1 MAAGARSAAPASPS
15 LLDPA
20 FGAPG
25 RSARRL
31 AAAWQTLALGEITHA
46 RPDWG
51 IASVVVDGGERPVV
65 EEVDRADA
73 VRDAAP
79 VQQGRRAGAAAGAGR
94 RADVGPL
101 RDAAARHRAHA
112 AARPRR
118 LRHRLAQRPRRA
130 ALGRPLRPRRVHR
143 SHDRLHGGARPGRER
158 RRDLPALRR
167 RARRGRDHGRG
178 RSPGAAGEP
187 DADGRAD
194 RLPHRPDGGQ
204 QAGDEQAD
212 RLVREEPDRPR
223 AMAAEGRRPARLPRL
238 PAAERL
244 HRHEPRAPRRGVPQV
259 LRPPRRRRGSR
270 GEGDRATSTTSTWR
284 SPISRPTS
292 TSRPCVSSSRNT
304 RCRSAS

>member
-1 MAAGARSAAPASPS
+1 MRSGRWRAFGRASVPS
-15 LLDPA
+15 LLDST

-25 RSARRL
+25 RTARRL
-31 AAAWQTLALGEITHA
+31 AAAWRTLALAEITHA

-51 IASVVVDGGERPVV
+51 IESVVVDGVEHPVV

-79 VQQGRRAGAAAGAGR
+79 VQEGRRPRAAARAGR

-101 RDAAARHRAHA
+101 RDAAARHRADA

-118 LRHRLAQRPRRA
+118 LRHRLAQRARRA
-130 ALGRPLRPRRVHR
+130 ARGRPLRPRRVHR
-143 SHDRLHGGARPGRER
+143 APDRLHGRARPGRQR
-158 RRDLPALRR
+158 RRDLPAVRR
-167 RARRGRDHGRG
+167 RARRGRADGRG

-194 RLPHRPDGGQ
+194 RLPHRPDRGQ

-223 AMAAEGRRPARLPRL
+223 ALAPARA
-238 PAAERL
+238 PAGASI
-244 HRHEPRAPRRGVPQV
+244 PA
-259 LRPPRRRRGSR
+259 
-270 GEGDRATSTTSTWR
+270 
-284 SPISRPTS
+284 
-292 TSRPCVSSSRNT
+292 SSS
-304 RCRSAS
+304 